1 MNTII
6 QDVLAQFDRWDGA
19 LERQFVA
26 SKQRKAPPV
35 STLHQQGPRMHGTVT
50 VKPRKTKI
58 RSRILDVMQGGGWM
72 TSYDVAI
79 VTGIEWRQV
88 QQAITYLL
96 RTGGIQVRACIDL
109 GKAKKQYR
117 VSR

>member
-1 MNTII
+1 
-6 QDVLAQFDRWDGA
+6 
-19 LERQFVA
+19 
-26 SKQRKAPPV
+26 V
-35 STLHQQGPRMHGTVT
+35 STLYQQGPRMHGTVT

-58 RSRILDVMQGGGWM
+58 RSRILDVMEGGGWM

-96 RTGGIQVRACIDL
+96 RTEGIEVRACIDL

-117 VSR
+117 VTR